1 MDFILTICG
10 TILTIAILICLVR
23 MVKGPSVLDRILAFD
38 AITICTVGLMVVLSV
53 RWKTPYFV
61 ELILVYSLLG
71 FLGSVAFIFYLQ
83 ATMPDPESKAES
95 DDNEEGAINQ

>member
-10 TILTIAILICLVR
+10 TLLTIAILICLIR

-38 AITICTVGLMVVLSV
+38 AITICAVGLMVLLSV
-53 RWKTPYFV
+53 RWETPYFI

-83 ATMPDPESKAES
+83 GTMSDSESNVES
-95 DDNEEGAINQ
+95 DESEESAIKR

>member
-10 TILTIAILICLVR
+10 TILTAAILTCLAR

-38 AITICTVGLMVVLSV
+38 AITICSVGLMVLLSV

-83 ATMPDPESKAES
+83 GTMPDPKSNSQPRKDEK
-95 DDNEEGAINQ
+95 GTIKR

>member
-10 TILTIAILICLVR
+10 TILTVAILFCLIR

-38 AITICTVGLMVVLSV
+38 AITICAVGLMVLLSV
-53 RWKTPYFV
+53 RWKTPYFI
-61 ELILVYSLLG
+61 ELILIYSLLG

-83 ATMPDPESKAES
+83 GTMPDSESNSES
-95 DDNEEGAINQ
+95 EKDEEGAIK